1 MADDNL
7 TLDNGRD
14 MALLDP
20 VTVEI
25 TVPRDPDAAFIAFTE
40 GFGDWWP
47 RATHTIAREDCTGIR
62 MHPGLG
68 GEIIET
74 AKGRTPQIWGKIEI
88 WLPGEQVAFTWHPG
102 WDSGDYTRVSVS
114 FDQNAFGHCVI
125 KLVHWEW
132 ENLGEIAT
140 AVRDGYITGWQQV
153 FGEVFA
159 TYLRQ
164 NNK

>member
-1 MADDNL
+1 MTDESFTTDGA
-7 TLDNGRD
+7 D

-25 TVPRDPDAAFIAFTE
+25 TVPRDPEAAFIAFTE
-40 GFGDWWP
+40 NFNEWWP
-47 RATHTIAREDCTGIR
+47 RASHTISREECTGIK

-74 AKGRTPQIWGKIEI
+74 ARGRTPLTWGKIEI

-102 WDSGDYTRVSVS
+102 WDAGDYTRVSVS

-153 FGEVFA
+153 FGDVFA
-159 TYLRQ
+159 TYLRDA
-164 NNK
+164 KK